1 MSDPTPEPPYW
12 GTRRVT
18 AVLLLFLALI
28 GLWLVPSQIEVF
40 ALESQWPDART
51 LPTAYLAL
59 LVLALLLRSLLELR
73 KSDYSLGSVRAHLRG
88 VGLILSLV
96 VGLGVMIVGYGAAGL
111 ALIAVL
117 VAPILSTGPALKPTI
132 SALTFALL
140 AYALAVVVLRIPLH

>member
-1 MSDPTPEPPYW
+1 
-12 GTRRVT
+12 
-18 AVLLLFLALI
+18 
-28 GLWLVPSQIEVF
+28 
-40 ALESQWPDART
+40 
-51 LPTAYLAL
+51 
-59 LVLALLLRSLLELR
+59 LELR